1 MKRRINKWTSLT
13 LFGWHVR
20 CEKKLWT
27 LPSRAAF
34 EAPHHS
40 YHGGEACATKRST
53 VELQSHVF
61 FPPSYLFFFLEKYA
75 SHCKI
80 KKKTKKFEYL
90 FVESNE
96 VLIILITIYLILNPL
111 LIFFNFIHLHLIF
124 ISNLVLIFLLIYY
137 FFLSYS

>member
-1 MKRRINKWTSLT
+1 VDISYAFWVTRAMW
-13 LFGWHVR
+13 
-20 CEKKLWT
+20 KKLWT

-40 YHGGEACATKRST
+40 YYGGEACATKRST

-80 KKKTKKFEYL
+80 KKNKEIWVFICWVKWGPHYFNCNIFNL
-90 FVESNE
+90 ESFINF
-96 VLIILITIYLILNPL
+96 
-111 LIFFNFIHLHLIF
+111 FFNFIPLHLIF
-124 ISNLVLIFLLIYY
+124 ISNLVLIFFINIF